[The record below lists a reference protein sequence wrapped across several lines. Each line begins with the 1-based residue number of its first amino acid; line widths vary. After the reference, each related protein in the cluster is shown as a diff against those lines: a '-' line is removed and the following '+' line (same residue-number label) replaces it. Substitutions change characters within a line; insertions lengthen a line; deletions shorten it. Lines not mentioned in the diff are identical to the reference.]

1 MRGESKQMVDES
13 HSDEER
19 EPLLVAGEEADHQ
32 TRGLTNERLG

>member
-1 MRGESKQMVDES
+1 MVDES